1 MLEELCKI
9 APITRIE
16 VIGDTKLF
24 YRVIIASDSSGE
36 YIDPDAA
43 RFTPTEDDDY
53 VNVPLHKLNETVKHL
68 QNDVDFRINCVHI
81 FFGEVCLSAYISS
94 KRNGFFSFGIEEE
107 QLKYGTVQE
116 KLLLT
121 CTDIYNARELA
132 QSDEYAGLIE
142 HLMQNGGQI

>member
-24 YRVIIASDSSGE
+24 YHVIIAGDSNGE
-36 YIDPDAA
+36 YVDPDALH
-43 RFTPTEDDDY
+43 FTPTEDDDY
-53 VNVPLHKLNETVKHL
+53 VNVPLHKLDETVERL

-81 FFGEVCLSAYISS
+81 FFGEVYLSAYISS
-94 KRNGFFSFGIEEE
+94 KSSGFFSFGTEEG

-132 QSDEYAGLIE
+132 QSDEYAELIE
-142 HLMQNGGQI
+142 HLMQSNGKL